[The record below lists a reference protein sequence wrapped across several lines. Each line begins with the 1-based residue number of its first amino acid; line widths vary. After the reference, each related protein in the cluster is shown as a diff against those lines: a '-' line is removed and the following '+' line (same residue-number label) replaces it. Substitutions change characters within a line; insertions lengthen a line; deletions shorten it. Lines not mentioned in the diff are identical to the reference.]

1 MHSLSQTC
9 NMHVCSM
16 VILLTYS
23 TRLNVPN
30 VSPTGPTLVLTHVRT
45 LGGWVRNKLFELQ
58 HPPFDAPSNY
68 LQNIFYRHFWH
79 TPNTNNAKAI
89 YTFKFTILK
98 HTSVSNAIQKIAT
111 TISTLIQQSTIT
123 ISATIQNSTT
133 TISELIPSDNAIYKF
148 DSITVI
154 TIIWDPA
161 VAPV

>member
-45 LGGWVRNKLFELQ
+45 LGAGSETNC
-58 HPPFDAPSNY
+58 SNSNTPHSTHRRTIY
-68 LQNIFYRHFWH
+68 NIFSIAISGILQ
-79 TPNTNNAKAI
+79 TTNAKAI
-89 YTFKFTILK
+89 YTFKFAIFK
-98 HTSVSNAIQKIAT
+98 NTSISNAVQK
-111 TISTLIQQSTIT
+111 
-123 ISATIQNSTT
+123 STT
-133 TISELIPSDNAIYKF
+133 TISAPILSNNAVYKF
-148 DSITVI
+148 DSITVL
-154 TIIWDPA
+154 TIIWGPA